1 MVDDRCQTV
10 RNFLL
15 SAIGL
20 PLTVIRYRTGPYSR
34 KQEGA
39 PAFGGGA
46 TALRFRAG

>member
-10 RNFLL
+10 RHFLL

-34 KQEGA
+34 KQEGV

-46 TALRFRAG
+46 TALRLRAG